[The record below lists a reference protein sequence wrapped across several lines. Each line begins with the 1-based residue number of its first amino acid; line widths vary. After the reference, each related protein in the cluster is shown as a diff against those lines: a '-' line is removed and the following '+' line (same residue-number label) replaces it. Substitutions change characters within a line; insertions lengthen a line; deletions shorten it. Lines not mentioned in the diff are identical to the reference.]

1 MDDLHPFLRFGIA
14 LAIGVLIG
22 MEREHSAQT
31 DDERRFAGVR
41 TYPLFALLGATAA
54 LMADITSIWT
64 FVALTVLAVG
74 LIVASYAVTAHEHIG
89 LTTEVSAGLTYACG
103 ALCVWGE
110 VELAVA
116 VAVVTVGLL
125 ALKIELH
132 RFAQRISRED
142 IYAIVKFAAISLIVL
157 PVLPNQNYGPPPF
170 DVLNPYKTWLMVV
183 FISGISFLGYLSI
196 KVVGARR
203 GIGLTGLLGGL
214 ASSTAVT
221 LSFSERSQEEPT
233 LVRPFA
239 LAIILAWTVMFVRVV
254 VEVAA
259 LNAALLGEMW
269 LPMAAAGVVGL
280 AACVVLYLSQRSM
293 GASDVEFSNP
303 FELGTAIKFGLFY
316 ALVLA
321 AAKAAQFYFQ
331 DAGLYA
337 ASVLAGLTDVDAITL
352 SMAQLAGAPDG
363 VTTEVAARAVVLA
376 VMSNTL
382 VKGGIA
388 MVVGSQALRRTLALP
403 TVLVLAT
410 GLTAALFVI

>member
-1 MDDLHPFLRFGIA
+1 
-14 LAIGVLIG
+14 
-22 MEREHSAQT
+22 
-31 DDERRFAGVR
+31 
-41 TYPLFALLGATAA
+41 
-54 LMADITSIWT
+54 MADITSIWT
-64 FVALTVLAVG
+64 FVALTILAVG
-74 LIVASYAVTAHEHIG
+74 LIIASYAVTAHEHIG

-116 VAVVTVGLL
+116 VGVVTVGLL
-125 ALKIELH
+125 TLKLELH
-132 RFAQRISRED
+132 RFAERISRED
-142 IYAIVKFAAISLIVL
+142 IYATLKFAAISLIVL
-157 PVLPNQNYGPPPF
+157 PVLPNQDYGPPPF

-183 FISGISFLGYLSI
+183 FISGISFLGFLMI

-214 ASSTAVT
+214 VSSTAVT
-221 LSFSERSQEEPT
+221 LSFSERSEQEPN

-239 LAIILAWTVMFVRVV
+239 LAVILAWTVMFVRVV

-259 LNAALLGEMW
+259 LNAALLREVW
-269 LPMAAAGVVGL
+269 PPMAAAGAVGL
-280 AACVVLYLSQRSM
+280 VACVVFYLSQRSM
-293 GASDVEFSNP
+293 GPSDVQFSNP

-316 ALVLA
+316 ALVLVVANA
-321 AAKAAQFYFQ
+321 AEFYFQ
-331 DAGLYA
+331 DTGLYV

-363 VTTEVAARAVVLA
+363 VSLATGARAVVLA

-388 MVVGSQALRRTLALP
+388 MVVGSTALRRTLVLP
-403 TVLVLAT
+403 FFLVLAT
-410 GLTAALFVI
+410 GITAAMLVV

>member
-1 MDDLHPFLRFGIA
+1 MEDLHPFFRFAIA
-14 LAIGVLIG
+14 LGIGVLIG

-54 LMADITSIWT
+54 LMADITSVWT
-64 FVALTVLAVG
+64 FVALTVLAMG
-74 LIVASYAVTAHEHIG
+74 LIIASYAVTAHEHIG

-103 ALCVWGE
+103 ALAVWGE

-116 VAVVTVGLL
+116 VGVVTVGLL
-125 ALKIELH
+125 ALKLELH

-170 DVLNPYKTWLMVV
+170 DVLNPYRTWLLVV
-183 FISGISFLGYLSI
+183 FISGISFLGYVSI
-196 KVVGARR
+196 KIVGARR

-221 LSFSERSQEEPT
+221 LSFSERSEQEPN

-239 LAIILAWTVMFVRVV
+239 LAIILAWTVMFARVF

-259 LNAALLGEMW
+259 LNVPLLAELW
-269 LPMAAAGVVGL
+269 IPLAAAGAVGL
-280 AACVVLYLSQRSM
+280 VACVLFYLAQRSL
-293 GASDVEFSNP
+293 GPSDVEFSNP

-316 ALVLA
+316 ALVLVV
-321 AAKAAQFYFQ
+321 AKAAEFYFQ

-352 SMAQLAGAPDG
+352 SMAQLAGTAGG
-363 VTTEVAARAVVLA
+363 VTMETGARAVVLA

-382 VKGGIA
+382 VKGVIA
-388 MVVGSQALRRTLALP
+388 MMVGSRTLRRTIVVPFLLI
-403 TVLVLAT
+403 LAT
-410 GLTAALFVI
+410 GIAAALFVI

>member
-1 MDDLHPFLRFGIA
+1 MDELHPFFRFGIA

-22 MEREHSAQT
+22 MEREHSARQ

-41 TYPLFALLGATAA
+41 TYPLFALLGATGA

-64 FVALTVLAVG
+64 FVALTILAVG
-74 LIVASYAVTAHEHIG
+74 LIIASYAVTAHEHIG

-116 VAVVTVGLL
+116 VGVVTVGLL
-125 ALKIELH
+125 TLKLELH
-132 RFAQRISRED
+132 RFAERISRED
-142 IYAIVKFAAISLIVL
+142 IYATLKFAAISLIVL
-157 PVLPNQNYGPPPF
+157 PVLPNQDYGPPPF

-183 FISGISFLGYLSI
+183 FISGISFLGFLMI

-214 ASSTAVT
+214 VSSTAVT
-221 LSFSERSQEEPT
+221 LSFSERSEQEPN

-239 LAIILAWTVMFVRVV
+239 LAVILAWTVMFVRVV

-259 LNAALLGEMW
+259 LNAALLREVW
-269 LPMAAAGVVGL
+269 PPMAAAGAVGL
-280 AACVVLYLSQRSM
+280 VACVVFYLSQRSM
-293 GASDVEFSNP
+293 GPSDVQFSNP

-316 ALVLA
+316 ALVLVVANA
-321 AAKAAQFYFQ
+321 AEFYFQ
-331 DAGLYA
+331 DTGLYV

-363 VTTEVAARAVVLA
+363 VSLATGARAVVLA

-388 MVVGSQALRRTLALP
+388 MVVGSTALRRTLVLP
-403 TVLVLAT
+403 FFLVLAT
-410 GLTAALFVI
+410 GITAAMLVV